1 MATWFANAVRLS
13 VANSRSEAV
22 RLGSAKA
29 ARAEEG
35 RVWKV
40 AQQHVREAL
49 DSELLHTVS
58 ALNHLALPVC
68 QLTYLLLP
76 ASQVRTLRS
85 CHASSASGALPSI
98 ATTSTPAG
106 VQFAGIASSSPAER
120 RT

>member
-13 VANSRSEAV
+13 VALTRDSEAV

-49 DSELLHTVS
+49 D
-58 ALNHLALPVC
+58 A
-68 QLTYLLLP
+68 
-76 ASQVRTLRS
+76 
-85 CHASSASGALPSI
+85 CHG
-98 ATTSTPAG
+98 
-106 VQFAGIASSSPAER
+106 
-120 RT
+120 

>member
-13 VANSRSEAV
+13 VANSRAEAV

-49 DSELLHTVS
+49 D
-58 ALNHLALPVC
+58 A
-68 QLTYLLLP
+68 
-76 ASQVRTLRS
+76 
-85 CHASSASGALPSI
+85 CHG
-98 ATTSTPAG
+98 
-106 VQFAGIASSSPAER
+106 
-120 RT
+120 